1 MEHLRAR
8 QKIKKRIY
16 SRTVQIILFVVLILL
31 VRSTWKIYQKHE
43 EAKRSREAAEK
54 ELIALQQS
62 GEGLVKKIEEL
73 ESQRG
78 QDREIREKFGVA
90 KEGEEVVF
98 IVKPKSDGA
107 TTTASAELS
116 FFGRIW
122 RGFLAFV
129 HLD

>member
-62 GEGLVKKIEEL
+62 GEGLVQKIKEL

-98 IVKPKSDGA
+98 IVKPKNDGA
-107 TTTASAELS
+107 TTAAPTELS

-122 RGFLAFV
+122 QGFLAFV